1 MLFWLY
7 AWHNKQWKIMCL
19 ILCLS
24 GSLYSI
30 IYLILLCCSA
40 TNTFFSQFVVL
51 FERRFHYFITQSE
64 PQTGF
69 FFLNVI
75 INWRLTLLKRRIC
88 GKRQITTNI
97 IYSLLMKKNLA
108 LKFNGSRKRK
118 VKITR
123 LFTHLFSSIY
133 FGCWHLLIYIALLM
147 ERYN

>member
-1 MLFWLY
+1 MCLYNCLQSDTIKRHSWVWLMLFWLY

-64 PQTGF
+64 PQTVF

-75 INWRLTLLKRRIC
+75 INWRNFIKRRIC
-88 GKRQITTNI
+88 GKHQNTTNI

-108 LKFNGSRKRK
+108 LEIGNL
-118 VKITR
+118 T
-123 LFTHLFSSIY
+123 
-133 FGCWHLLIYIALLM
+133 ALGKGKWK
-147 ERYN
+147 